1 MSDKFTIK
9 FKGILDH
16 VATKKAIEQD
26 ISKMEKYLKPK
37 KSSLG
42 STKDIVKNNLSDKKK
57 ELSKQSKFESL
68 RERVEKYRL
77 TQTKKLMKQG
87 MGFEKAR
94 KEAFKRS
101 LMSDRDKR
109 RLEYKELAKESKAKS
124 KMLAASQ
131 GKGLVAKIAIGS
143 ALGNV
148 IGNAM
153 SKVGGGLIGFLYG
166 FMKKSVE
173 NESKQKKLQQLNNV
187 FYSDKERNKI
197 WNAIKGMKG
206 FERDL
211 EKEDLLRTASVLK
224 GHIRELKLNDE
235 EGENVL
241 NATKLAAMFRSTGLV
256 GDNESAVEVVSKIL
270 KGELTEAFNI
280 LKPID
285 KFGEK
290 YLEAMKNK
298 LEFLTQEGGKKKLR
312 PEIIADLI
320 NDISSLKIMGHS
332 DKLSEG
338 KSKLDKIEQSLEK
351 TTSKVLMPVIGKITD
366 IIDKVM
372 DFDFN
377 KIIKDIV
384 DAITGGIKGAFDGIK
399 NIGSSLYNTASNVVG
414 NTYNFATGWVNT
426 FFFGKNNNNTSGG
439 DDLGNFK

>member
-16 VATKKAIEQD
+16 AATKKAIEQD

-57 ELSKQSKFESL
+57 ELNRQSKFESL

-148 IGNAM
+148 IGNAV
-153 SKVGGGLIGFLYG
+153 SKVGGGIIGFLYG

-187 FYSDKERNKI
+187 FYSDKERENI

-224 GHIRELKLNDE
+224 GHIRELKLNDKG
-235 EGENVL
+235 GENVL

-290 YLEAMKNK
+290 YLEAMKKK

-312 PEIIADLI
+312 PEIITDLI
-320 NDISSLKIMGHS
+320 KDISSLNIMGHS
-332 DKLSEG
+332 DKVAEA

-351 TTSKVLMPVIGKITD
+351 TTSKVLMPAIGKITD
-366 IIDKVM
+366 LIDTVM
-372 DFDFN
+372 GFDFN
-377 KIIKDIV
+377 KIIQKIV
-384 DAITGGIKGAFDGIK
+384 DAIKGGITGAFDGVK
-399 NIGSSLYNTASNVVG
+399 NFGSSVVNTASNA
-414 NTYNFATGWVNT
+414 YNYANEWLNNLI
-426 FFFGKNNNNTSGG
+426 FGKNNNNTGG
-439 DDLGNFK
+439 DDSVNFK

>member
-16 VATKKAIEQD
+16 AATKKAIEQD

-57 ELSKQSKFESL
+57 ELNRQSKFESL

-77 TQTKKLMKQG
+77 SQTKKLMKQG

-143 ALGNV
+143 ALVNV

-173 NESKQKKLQQLNNV
+173 NKSKEEQLKQLNKV

-235 EGENVL
+235 EGDNVV

-298 LEFLTQEGGKKKLR
+298 LEFLTQEGGEKKLR

-320 NDISSLKIMGHS
+320 KDISSLKIMGHS

-338 KSKLDKIEQSLEK
+338 KSKLDKIEQTLENV
-351 TTSKVLMPVIGKITD
+351 TSDVLMPVIGKISG
-366 IIDKVM
+366 ILDKIM
-372 DFDFN
+372 NLNF
-377 KIIKDIV
+377 KQILQDIV
-384 DAITGGIKGAFDGIK
+384 DAIKGGISSAFGGIK
-399 NIGSSLYNTASNVVG
+399 NIGSSVVNTASNVASNIAYYLNPSNLSIFG
-414 NTYNFATGWVNT
+414 N
-426 FFFGKNNNNTSGG
+426 NNNNTGG
-439 DDLGNFK
+439 DDSVNFK